1 MSFTASDLS
10 GNWGQLI
17 FFGDHVDCKVTERL
31 QGEPAEGTRYFQE
44 DPVQQGCV
52 AQKVHQMVYL
62 HWYAM
67 QGTCPSVA
75 TGRHQKQSHHFTY
88 KA

>member
-31 QGEPAEGTRYFQE
+31 QGEPAEGTRHFQE
-44 DPVQQGCV
+44 YPVQQGCGLRKYTKWSICTGMQCKAP
-52 AQKVHQMVYL
+52 AQQ
-62 HWYAM
+62 
-67 QGTCPSVA
+67 
-75 TGRHQKQSHHFTY
+75 
-88 KA
+88 